1 MPPTS
6 QLHDCRQ
13 FATAVASAG
22 GTLPSPL
29 GYLLRGHE
37 LLASPGRQEDP
48 GNAILDA
55 AADGTLDEKLLAKLL
70 PAAAAADAANT
81 FRAGLA
87 GRAERMLVGR
97 WYRLLKDGGADQ
109 VLNSLRPKFNGHV
122 EQIAKAK
129 SLGINPESTLEHII
143 ATGESGGLIEAWND
157 LNAHIAAIT
166 KIAAV
171 ASQFGSRPGAMF
183 PQVREYTP
191 GHTHL
196 LDDRALMVCD
206 GGLLADSSLF
216 RRPDT
221 GHRSS
226 PFFRTGL
233 RLHTVAE
240 AQHRHDE
247 WAAGEHD
254 RIHRDRPRGGRIGDD
269 GTVIYDEVPPNPF
282 RREEANA

>member
-22 GTLPSPL
+22 GLLPNSL
-29 GYLLRGHE
+29 GHLLHGYE
-37 LLASPGRQEDP
+37 VLTSPGRQEDP
-48 GNAILDA
+48 ANAILDA
-55 AADGTLDEKLLAKLL
+55 AANGTLDEKLLAKLL

-171 ASQFGSRPGAMF
+171 ASQFGCRPGAMF
-183 PQVREYTP
+183 PQIKEYTL

-206 GGLLADSSLF
+206 GGLLADSALF
-216 RRPDT
+216 RRPDA

-226 PFFRTGL
+226 PFFRTTL
-233 RLHTVAE
+233 KLHTVAE
-240 AQHRHDE
+240 AQARHDA
-247 WAAGEHD
+247 WAADEHD
-254 RIHRDRPRGGRIGDD
+254 RIYRDRPRGGRIDEG
-269 GTVIYDEVPPNPF
+269 GVVVYDEPPPNPF
-282 RREEANA
+282 RREAANA